1 MSTIE
6 ATLYYETKSLSDLV
20 GHRPYSGQVEC
31 GVPRQALVT
40 DAQGNVIVWQNV
52 PHYRGRGRGKKTV

>member
-52 PHYRGRGRGKKTV
+52 PHIEVVVVVKKTV